1 MRVNSNKQ
9 WYEYEADKNRI
20 FAILVYPCPNNSKKY
35 NIDLKCCKEDN
46 TTYFQYIYDN
56 KNRPK
61 IFNISSVMMVI
72 NTISAVQKTK
82 PAVYFYDEVLSNETT
97 KNEPPTI

>member
-20 FAILVYPCPNNSKKY
+20 YSINIYPGLKNPKKY
-35 NIDLKCCKEDN
+35 IIDLKCAADD
-46 TTYFQYIYDN
+46 QSIYYQFITN
-56 KNRPK
+56 NQHKPREV
-61 IFNISSVMMVI
+61 NISTVLMII

-82 PAVYFYDEVLSNETT
+82 PAVYFYEDKSNETT
-97 KNEPPTI
+97 TYDT